1 MRWLPLLVVTVSEL
15 LVVVIVQ
22 GVRHMGWLPRA
33 STTVLA
39 HPPARWIVSVA
50 VSGPL
55 FGALSYTES
64 GSVLQ
69 AILWGVV
76 WSVVWSVV
84 MEWSRRRREARTPGK
99 DGGRAGRANSTS
111 VLKR

>member
-1 MRWLPLLVVTVSEL
+1 MRWLPLLVVTVIEL

-22 GVRHMGWLPRA
+22 CVRHIGWLPRA
-33 STTVLA
+33 STTVSA
-39 HPPARWIVSVA
+39 HPPARWLLSVA

-55 FGALSYTES
+55 FGALSYAEG

-69 AILWGVV
+69 AILWGLAEG
-76 WSVVWSVV
+76 VVWSVV

-99 DGGRAGRANSTS
+99 DGDRAEEANSTS
-111 VLKR
+111 VSKR

>member
-1 MRWLPLLVVTVSEL
+1 MRWLPLLVVTVSEI

-22 GVRHMGWLPRA
+22 GVRHMRWLPRA

-39 HPPARWIVSVA
+39 HPPARWFVSVV

-55 FGALSYTES
+55 FGALSYTEG
-64 GSVLQ
+64 GSILQ
-69 AILWGVV
+69 AILWGAV

-84 MEWSRRRREARTPGK
+84 MEWSRRRREARTPGR
-99 DGGRAGRANSTS
+99 DGGHPERANSTS
-111 VLKR
+111 VPKR